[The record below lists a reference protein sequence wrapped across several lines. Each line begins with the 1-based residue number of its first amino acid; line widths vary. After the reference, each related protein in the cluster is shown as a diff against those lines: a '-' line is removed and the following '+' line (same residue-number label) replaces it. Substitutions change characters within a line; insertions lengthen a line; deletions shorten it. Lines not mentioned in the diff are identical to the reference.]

1 MLDECDECDKENA
14 DLNCCVD
21 TMTAVT
27 KHRDPATIAF
37 DELKTKNEQLVLE
50 NLNYRCNA
58 PRLHAAIVRFSCS
71 WKDMR
76 GGLERDLRLFTRVL
90 HQGTQ
95 KLVLACDQHQAK
107 ARDELSFA
115 TERCSALEEALGER
129 VEEVQK
135 LEIELGEEKEK
146 AKRKSEM
153 YKDMKD
159 AFEEERA
166 RAEKCKNEADRCS
179 HDIAELRGKIET
191 MEFTHEEIAAKLT
204 IEEER
209 GRQLEAESIGVREC
223 ADEEKAVVQR
233 ELAEAKLK
241 IEELTKSVEEG
252 KERERRLEEQNAAVR
267 EEKQLFSDDIAA
279 FRSRLE
285 TMEANIKQAELEKA
299 SLRSDLA
306 AALRETE
313 TVRKSLQGKLA
324 SAAAEK
330 EALQKKTEED
340 SRTIESLQQKAAKV
354 ASLEDDVALLT
365 KAAGKAKELEARLRE
380 SKGGASE
387 LAAEHKQEVERLT
400 RRWKEHKGKLEK
412 EIELLKSQA
421 EQEATHA
428 RGMNK
433 IRIFQLEKQHSQTL
447 IKEKEKLETKLWLE
461 AEKNWQARAEQRV
474 KEVQDKAAAEMQAM
488 GRRHQA
494 AMAHVQAQTEKLAEE
509 ICELKQGRAGEE
521 GKLRG
526 KVEGLE
532 RDVGK
537 LAEKLMAAEE
547 ERTRLEGRL
556 GEVERGREERGRAE
570 AAMVE
575 RMEQSVLSLS
585 AKLRE
590 RETALNERDGEVQ
603 RLKRTVEKECQE
615 RLDLLLELSQLQMAA
630 SEPREVALA
639 LAQNQSP
646 QQAQIHEQS
655 QRAQSQ
661 QAHHQPS
668 QRHEQAQDTA
678 RAPSCPPT
686 LTKACAEPETR
697 RKGQG
702 WGLPCIQ
709 HRGPSP
715 AQLMDARITKE
726 KIQRTRRSRT

>member
-1 MLDECDECDKENA
+1 MNRMVVCEEVVA
-14 DLNCCVD
+14 
-21 TMTAVT
+21 M
-27 KHRDPATIAF
+27 
-37 DELKTKNEQLVLE
+37 
-50 NLNYRCNA
+50 
-58 PRLHAAIVRFSCS
+58 IVMANRVFLQ
-71 WKDMR
+71 KD
-76 GGLERDLRLFTRVL
+76 
-90 HQGTQ
+90 
-95 KLVLACDQHQAK
+95 
-107 ARDELSFA
+107 
-115 TERCSALEEALGER
+115 RCSALEEALGER

-153 YKDMKD
+153 SVADSALLSASISLSGSLCSHQTPLRKARTELNDHLHDKVNLFLIRDRCISDDTEQFPNGRYKDMKD

-179 HDIAELRGKIET
+179 HDIGAPATLLALHFVTHHGLACDVILLSNCEHAFRQRVLAWFLALQCRLFPQWKTDYALRVAELRGKIET

-412 EIELLKSQA
+412 EIELLKSQV
-421 EQEATHA
+421 
-428 RGMNK
+428 
-433 IRIFQLEKQHSQTL
+433 L
-447 IKEKEKLETKLWLE
+447 
-461 AEKNWQARAEQRV
+461 
-474 KEVQDKAAAEMQAM
+474 
-488 GRRHQA
+488 
-494 AMAHVQAQTEKLAEE
+494 
-509 ICELKQGRAGEE
+509 
-521 GKLRG
+521 
-526 KVEGLE
+526 LE
-532 RDVGK
+532 R
-537 LAEKLMAAEE
+537 
-547 ERTRLEGRL
+547 R
-556 GEVERGREERGRAE
+556 
-570 AAMVE
+570 
-575 RMEQSVLSLS
+575 
-585 AKLRE
+585 AKLV
-590 RETALNERDGEVQ
+590 AG
-603 RLKRTVEKECQE
+603 
-615 RLDLLLELSQLQMAA
+615 QM
-630 SEPREVALA
+630 
-639 LAQNQSP
+639 
-646 QQAQIHEQS
+646 
-655 QRAQSQ
+655 
-661 QAHHQPS
+661 
-668 QRHEQAQDTA
+668 
-678 RAPSCPPT
+678 
-686 LTKACAEPETR
+686 CA
-697 RKGQG
+697 GVG
-702 WGLPCIQ
+702 
-709 HRGPSP
+709 
-715 AQLMDARITKE
+715 
-726 KIQRTRRSRT
+726 